1 MQRKKM
7 EDNSVA
13 IHKCLVPHMKTGRPC
28 EDRKDLLNAIN
39 VQTKNKIAVKQ
50 EIRTFQKRNAVQK

>member
-13 IHKCLVPHMKTGRPC
+13 IHKCLGPHMKTGRPC

-50 EIRTFQKRNAVQK
+50 EI